1 MDYFLLAENTNKS
14 IKHKSVCVCVL
25 FFFMVQV
32 TEVTGVQILCNLIRV
47 NTEGE
52 FRHDRKTWRH

>member
-1 MDYFLLAENTNKS
+1 MCL
-14 IKHKSVCVCVL
+14 CVL